1 MIFESTD
8 VIYFDLNCIFFYN
21 FKIVIILSLFLGSH
35 ARGIAAIG
43 TNHLAVGRDDDY
55 DDDNVDDDDD
65 VDNDDDDDVDDD
77 NFDDDDVDNDD
88 DDDVDDT
95 HYHARNNDNDEDF
108 YANFDEFDDDKGD
121 HDNDVGLHTGEVLL
135 FCVELKGE
143 SYICFITGRYRIQE
157 VYGASLQ
164 LAVLSFKSPI
174 ADSMSR
180 VVSK

>member
-77 NFDDDDVDNDD
+77 NVDYDDVDNDD
-88 DDDVDDT
+88 YDDVDDT
-95 HYHARNNDNDEDF
+95 HYYTRNNDMMMIFMTILMNVMMIKVIMMMMQVCTPER
-108 YANFDEFDDDKGD
+108 
-121 HDNDVGLHTGEVLL
+121 
-135 FCVELKGE
+135 
-143 SYICFITGRYRIQE
+143 CFFS
-157 VYGASLQ
+157 AWN
-164 LAVLSFKSPI
+164 
-174 ADSMSR
+174 
-180 VVSK
+180 